1 MDGIEGD
8 TYKSRYRIRRINKT
22 WNNMKLKYQ
31 CV

>member
-1 MDGIEGD
+1 MGD
-8 TYKSRYRIRRINKT
+8 NYSVWSVKKA